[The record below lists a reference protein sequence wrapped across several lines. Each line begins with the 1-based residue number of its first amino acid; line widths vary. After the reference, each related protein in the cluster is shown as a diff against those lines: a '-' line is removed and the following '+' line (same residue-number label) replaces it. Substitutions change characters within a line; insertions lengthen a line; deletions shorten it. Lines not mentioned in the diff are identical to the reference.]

1 MNIYK
6 QVGLISLAMVAAIA
20 ALGCSISYSERQNEE
35 QKKLT
40 VDQRDNIRQENAKNR
55 QSSLPYVGN
64 RLITRKRDT
73 DENALPESLNAQIF
87 LGDTSPLS
95 LSQIGQRLTAI
106 TKIPVN
112 IAPELITS
120 QSATPVPSAQP
131 MQPAPNSTGASAS
144 SAINLPK
151 ISVSFTGSTTELLD
165 LVSSRFGITW
175 EYTDGAIN
183 FARYITRVYTLNI
196 FPGSSTQSA
205 QVGKTGSTAGI
216 GAGGASGG
224 TTPSGGGSFSSSS
237 TSNFDLAL
245 DAWSTIDAQIKALV
259 SSGGKYSV
267 SSSTGI
273 IVVTDTKEAQ
283 SRIAKYI
290 KKLDKLMNQQIT
302 LKVAVISADVGV
314 NDAAGVNWTAVWNR
328 VSQIAPN
335 FSATFNG
342 IPLPSS
348 LTTGGAAAGV
358 SFVAPL
364 GGGTPGKWDGSN
376 IMFQALAAEANASM
390 VSNNTVMT
398 LNKQPASVAIA
409 DQTGYAQSSTTIA
422 GTVGVPG
429 STSVQVGTLT
439 TGFILNMTPSVMDDN
454 EIALQFSLDI
464 STPPVLVTIQNIQIP
479 SFSGTQIAQRA
490 KIKEGE
496 TLVLSGFSLKDVGNN
511 REGMFN
517 PSDSIGLGGNRSSHH
532 KTRDLVILITPIM
545 E

>member
-1 MNIYK
+1 M
-6 QVGLISLAMVAAIA
+6 
-20 ALGCSISYSERQNEE
+20 
-35 QKKLT
+35 
-40 VDQRDNIRQENAKNR
+40 
-55 QSSLPYVGN
+55 
-64 RLITRKRDT
+64 
-73 DENALPESLNAQIF
+73 
-87 LGDTSPLS
+87 
-95 LSQIGQRLTAI
+95 
-106 TKIPVN
+106 
-112 IAPELITS
+112 
-120 QSATPVPSAQP
+120 
-131 MQPAPNSTGASAS
+131 
-144 SAINLPK
+144 
-151 ISVSFTGSTTELLD
+151 SFTGSTTELLD

-205 QVGKTGSTAGI
+205 QVGKTGSTAGSS
-216 GAGGASGG
+216 AGGASGG

-314 NDAAGVNWTAVWNR
+314 NDAAGVNWTAVWSR
-328 VSQIAPN
+328 VAQIAPN
-335 FSATFNG
+335 MSATFTG

-358 SFVAPL
+358 SFIAPL

-390 VSNNTVMT
+390 ISDNTVMT

-439 TGFILNMTPSVMDDN
+439 TGFILNMTPSVMEDN

-496 TLVLSGFSLKDVGNN
+496 TLVLSGFSLKNVGNN

-517 PSDSIGLGGNRSSHH
+517 PSDSIGLGGNRNSLHN
-532 KTRDLVILITPIM
+532 TRDLVILITPIM